1 MHEIFWPY
9 SRKENLFGH
18 HVLFDHFTKGWF
30 IWITVEP
37 VPYGHLSNTG
47 TSILRSHKFFLP
59 SKMAIHKKN
68 LLMQSPV
75 NSGVNRLRF
84 HSRSSEIIGL
94 PQPINHRL

>member
-47 TSILRSHKFFLP
+47 TSKLRSHKFFLP

-68 LLMQSPV
+68 LLMQSLV
-75 NSGVNRLRF
+75 NLANGPILKSQTVESF
-84 HSRSSEIIGL
+84 IIS
-94 PQPINHRL
+94 PR

>member
-37 VPYGHLSNTG
+37 VPYGHLGNTG

-68 LLMQSPV
+68 LLMQSLV
-75 NSGVNRLRF
+75 NLANGPILKSQTVESF
-84 HSRSSEIIGL
+84 IIS
-94 PQPINHRL
+94 PR